1 MSSSHPVVSGRTP
14 ETLPVLVSYVDPEL
28 RFRFANQ
35 AFERWFGAAPQ
46 SLTGRSLPDFFGRAK
61 YGELEAA
68 FQSAL
73 AGRQVA
79 HSTDFTDGRGQM
91 VFGQMV
97 LVPQMTAEGRAAGI
111 YCLITD
117 LSAVQRSQKAL
128 QQSEALYHSLVDQ
141 LPMCLLRKDRE
152 GRFTFC
158 NRQCLEFI
166 GRTADEVIGRTDY
179 DLFEPDVA
187 RKFRE
192 DDLRVQAAGTLME
205 AVERN
210 QVEGEKPH
218 WVQFFKSPV
227 FDAAGQVAGVQ
238 VLFWDVTARHLA
250 EESARESTALKRAIF
265 DSALDCIVLI
275 DQQGLIIDINRSVER
290 VFGWSRNELIGT
302 SIDDTLFPESI
313 KQRQQSNRDR
323 YDEESEEGSLVG
335 KRVEIPARRRDGR
348 VFHVEMAMQPIPYDG
363 RTVFAMFLHDIEER
377 RAARREIEQK
387 NRDLE
392 TLLYVT
398 SHDLRE
404 PLRAIRSFSQL
415 LTDRVQSRLDE
426 SEAGFLRRI
435 IDGADRLNQLLEDV
449 LTLSRAQRAGGGTE
463 PVDSRLVVMDA
474 IRELDVRINETGAR
488 IVVADPLPAIHV
500 DPRWLRQSV
509 FNLLVNAM
517 KFRNEGQAPEI
528 EIVPYQ
534 VRPGDGDVTGLVV
547 MDRGPGVPAEHSER
561 VFQLFQRAV
570 GRKVEGTGAGLAI
583 VRQVSNRYGGHAWY
597 EPRPGGG
604 SQFFITFSSGAVSRP
619 E

>member
-1 MSSSHPVVSGRTP
+1 MSSPFSPTSGRAA
-14 ETLPVLVSYVDPEL
+14 ETLPVLVSYVDPDL

-35 AFERWFGAAPQ
+35 AFERWFGADPQ
-46 SLTGRSLPDFFGRAK
+46 TLAGRSLPEFFGDAK
-61 YGELEAA
+61 YRELQPA

-79 HSTDFTDGRGQM
+79 HSLALTDSHGQPI
-91 VFGQMV
+91 FGQMV
-97 LVPQMTAEGRAAGI
+97 LVPQVAADGRTAGV

-117 LSAVQRSQKAL
+117 LSAVHRSQKAL
-128 QQSEALYHSLVDQ
+128 EQSEALYHSLVDQ
-141 LPMCLLRKDRE
+141 LPMCLLRKDLD

-158 NRQCLEFI
+158 NRQFLEFI
-166 GRTADEVIGRTDY
+166 GRTQSEVIGRTDY
-179 DLFEPDVA
+179 DLFEPDA
-187 RKFRE
+187 AGKFRE
-192 DDLRVQAAGTLME
+192 DDLRVLAAGTLME
-205 AVERN
+205 AIERN

-227 FDAAGQVAGVQ
+227 FDAAGQAAGVQ

-275 DQQGLIIDINRSVER
+275 DQQGHIIDINRSVER
-290 VFGWSRNELIGT
+290 VFGWSRSELIGH
-302 SIDDTLFPESI
+302 SIDDTLFTESI
-313 KQRQQSNRDR
+313 KQRQQSNRER
-323 YDEESEEGSLVG
+323 YDEDLEEGSLLG
-335 KRVEIPARRRDGR
+335 KRVEIPARRKDGR

-363 RTVFAMFLHDIEER
+363 KTVFAMFLHDIEER
-377 RAARREIEQK
+377 RTARREIEQK
-387 NRDLE
+387 NKDLE

-415 LTDRVQSRLDE
+415 LGDRAQGRLDE

-449 LTLSRAQRAGGGTE
+449 LTLSRAQRAANGTDFI
-463 PVDSRLVVMDA
+463 DSRLVVMEV
-474 IRELDVRINETGAR
+474 IRELEVRISESGAQ
-488 IVVADPLPAIHV
+488 IVVADPLPAIRV
-500 DPRWLRQSV
+500 DPRWLRQAV

-517 KFRNEGQAPEI
+517 KFRKEDQAPEI

-534 VRPGDGDVTGLVV
+534 VRPGDGEVTGLVV
-547 MDRGPGVPAEHSER
+547 MDRGPGIPAEHAER

-570 GRKVEGTGAGLAI
+570 GRNVEGTGAGLAI
-583 VRQVSNRYGGHAWY
+583 VRQVSIRYGGDAWY

-604 SQFFITFSSGAVSRP
+604 SQFFITFSSGAVSPP